1 MIRGGGSVPGG
12 KDKSIATSSCGSLFR
27 SLLGIWGVLQVVAI
41 IGNALKRVI
50 PIALQP
56 FSSDVPLS
64 GLQWTSYGLWTVYMM
79 YTEGYKAFQLKFSP
93 LVVKRAFG
101 LSENFNAL
109 NFLLAGPYAMGL
121 FGATKKRMIISWS
134 VSAGVASIVAI
145 VKKLGYPYRSIID
158 GGVVAGLTY
167 GTLSI
172 LALTVNALRGNIP
185 DIDPELPQ

>member
-1 MIRGGGSVPGG
+1 MIRGGGGNVPH
-12 KDKSIATSSCGSLFR
+12 DESNSSNSHGSLLK

-64 GLQWTSYGLWTVYMM
+64 GFQWVSYGLWTVYMI
-79 YTEGYKAFQLKFSP
+79 YAEGYKAFQLKFSP

-101 LSENFNAL
+101 LSENLNAL
-109 NFLLAGPYAMGL
+109 NFLLAGPYAMGF
-121 FGATKKRMIISWS
+121 FGATKKRMIVSWS
-134 VSAGVASIVAI
+134 VSVGVASIVAV

-172 LALTVNALRGNIP
+172 LILTVNALRGNVP
-185 DIDPELPQ
+185 HVNPELPQ